1 MRQAPLPPKA
11 VTPSLPPSLPP
22 SRIYAVKKAE
32 IPKFE
37 VRRAIGFAA
46 KTPTKRQAGSLNGA
60 ATARVT
66 DSTACRQGEDVN
78 FLEQPS
84 NHRRRI
90 I

>member
-11 VTPSLPPSLPP
+11 VTPSLPP

-46 KTPTKRQAGSLNGA
+46 KTPTKREGGRQAGSLNGA

-66 DSTACRQGEDVN
+66 DSTACSRQGGGC
-78 FLEQPS
+78 
-84 NHRRRI
+84 
-90 I
+90 